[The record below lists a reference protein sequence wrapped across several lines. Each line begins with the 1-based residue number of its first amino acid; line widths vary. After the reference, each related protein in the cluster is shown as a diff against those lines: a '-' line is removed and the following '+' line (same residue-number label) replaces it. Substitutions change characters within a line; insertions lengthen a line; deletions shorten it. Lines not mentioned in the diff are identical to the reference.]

1 MVIKNIRYRIEI
13 AKIIASIILASLA
26 IWVFRIFG
34 IDGTITVTI
43 LTALGT
49 YLLIKIVDIIQ
60 IAVRKRVLEENIV
73 KSAKPLFDLTKG
85 IFIFLAIIALLNY
98 YGVNVTSIL
107 LGWGFILFV
116 IAVSIQGIIS
126 DLFSGIFLVI
136 SRKLKTGD
144 IIVLNGEVYEV
155 IEISLQSTFLKN
167 VRTRQISVVSN
178 FDLLKSR
185 IDVISIYEDRFSIK
199 VPVKSFNKVKEKLKE
214 LGISFNILKLEK
226 DVVEL
231 ELINEVWDFDEKV
244 FKERSKIIEEIIK
257 LIESETKEE

>member
-1 MVIKNIRYRIEI
+1 
-13 AKIIASIILASLA
+13 
-26 IWVFRIFG
+26 
-34 IDGTITVTI
+34 
-43 LTALGT
+43 
-49 YLLIKIVDIIQ
+49 
-60 IAVRKRVLEENIV
+60 
-73 KSAKPLFDLTKG
+73 LFDLTKG

-178 FDLLKSR
+178 SDLLKSR

-199 VPVKSFNKVKEKLKE
+199 IPIKSFNKVKEKLKE

-257 LIESETKEE
+257 IIESDNKAD